1 MSFLC
6 VDHTINEISV
16 DDKFQQQRSFLYG
29 DGHFTTAKV
38 INGEIQYLSAHIN
51 RLKQANQRLRFND
64 IDFSSLKTKLSD
76 CVSSLELGFI
86 KVHISRG
93 QSGRGYGQ
101 TQKIQPNVFISFG
114 ELTAPFT
121 KNSIQPSPI
130 ALTVLSTQLA
140 IQPLLAGIKHCNR
153 LEQVLASAEL
163 EQSQF
168 SDGLVADTQGNIIE
182 STKANVI
189 WCEQGKWYTPSLH
202 NSGVLGVMLQ
212 QVIKNSNALA
222 EVTVI
227 NEVRAQLTDVI
238 KNAQAMLICNS
249 LIGLQA
255 VSEIDGRILN
265 TKISDQFMQ
274 SVLTQ

>member
-16 DDKFQQQRSFLYG
+16 EDNFQQQRSFLYG

-38 INGEIQYLSAHIN
+38 IDGQIQYLSAHLN
-51 RLKQANQRLRFND
+51 RLKQANQRLQFND
-64 IDFSSLKTKLSD
+64 IDFSALKTKLSN

-93 QSGRGYGQ
+93 QSARGYGQ
-101 TQKIQPNVFISFG
+101 TQQMQPNVFISFG
-114 ELTAPFT
+114 ELSAPFT
-121 KNSIQPSPI
+121 KKLIQPSPI
-130 ALTVLSTQLA
+130 ELTVLSTQLA
-140 IQPLLAGIKHCNR
+140 MQPLLAGIKHCNR

-168 SDGLVADTQGNIIE
+168 TDGLVADTQGNIIE

-202 NSGVLGVMLQ
+202 DSGVLGVMLQ
-212 QVIKNSNALA
+212 QVLKNSNQVTG
-222 EVTVI
+222 VTVI
-227 NEVRAQLTDVI
+227 TEVRAQLTDVI
-238 KNAQAMLICNS
+238 KNAEAMLICNS
-249 LIGLQA
+249 LMGLQA

-274 SVLTQ
+274 TVLTQ